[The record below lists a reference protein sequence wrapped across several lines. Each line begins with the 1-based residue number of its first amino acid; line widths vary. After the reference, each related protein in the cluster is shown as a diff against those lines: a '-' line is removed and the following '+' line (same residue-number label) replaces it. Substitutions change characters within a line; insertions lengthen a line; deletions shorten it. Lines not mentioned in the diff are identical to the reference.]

1 MLAIFANC
9 LNMGILL
16 PFTGYATYRILAT
29 GSPVL
34 STRRAVAAGVGA
46 YVGITVAAIAVGIEL
61 GIEPI
66 LFSQNG
72 HALYS
77 PYGLREAIP
86 AMLAAGAATDADVSM
101 LGVMKQSDEQ
111 SLDEAKSRT
120 QDESRSGY
128 VYKLIRTHVS
138 HGESDAVVTTSTFS
152 HDFTYRDLPAL
163 LRGFESQP
171 VRTGMPKQ
179 VRIAQGAK
187 PGFLVAIADLIHD
200 SVYAFHHSGVSGLTR
215 RTVAYVY
222 YGRVYDMAIDAPRVL
237 KGARYGNR
245 TYPTLLSADFEV
257 RNTTGGSKEQFS
269 VVYGVDGAI
278 EEVPIYIAYQPRWWF
293 KAELLLDEGE
303 RF

>member
-1 MLAIFANC
+1 MPEVAEHRYRMVAKIRP
-9 LNMGILL
+9 LL
-16 PFTGYATYRILAT
+16 LFWVGRDNVGGARIIWRRGADGARGWELLIGSDPLRAPTHVNRWGYI
-29 GSPVL
+29 
-34 STRRAVAAGVGA
+34 
-46 YVGITVAAIAVGIEL
+46 
-61 GIEPI
+61 
-66 LFSQNG
+66 
-72 HALYS
+72 
-77 PYGLREAIP
+77 REE
-86 AMLAAGAATDADVSM
+86 ATDADVSM